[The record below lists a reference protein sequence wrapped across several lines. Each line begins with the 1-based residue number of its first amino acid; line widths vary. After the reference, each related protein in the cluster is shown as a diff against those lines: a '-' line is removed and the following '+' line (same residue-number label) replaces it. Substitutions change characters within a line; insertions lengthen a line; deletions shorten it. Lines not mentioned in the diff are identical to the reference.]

1 MTNLKFKTVA
11 IASGVASLMVFSSLS
26 VLAEGPINYPV
37 DKPFQ
42 STKSRDEVRAEA
54 VKAVVAGML
63 SLSTYPESIAFALTN
78 SGISRDK
85 VLAEYFQAVKDG
97 SLQVGES
104 YAPVTATAPS
114 STLTRD
120 AVLAETTEWMRAQ
133 RGDTMM
139 GGR

>member
-11 IASGVASLMVFSSLS
+11 ITSGVASLMAFSSLS

-54 VKAVVAGML
+54 VKAVVAGMR
-63 SLSTYPESIAFALTN
+63 SIDPDSIAFALTN

-97 SLQVGES
+97 SLQVGEI